1 MREEGNRALATKTD
15 ENGSALV
22 RVLLLRVAGRRWG
35 IVADEVS
42 EILRAA
48 WLRPLPGSPD
58 IVEGVLDVR
67 GEVIPV
73 FDLARPFEGQRS
85 ELSPAHHF
93 VVVRGD
99 RGPCILHVE
108 RVEDLVDLERERIED
123 PGAVP
128 RAPSVSGWVR
138 TGDDL
143 LLITDSA
150 RFLSDLERDQLD
162 RALQEAGR

>member
-1 MREEGNRALATKTD
+1 M
-15 ENGSALV
+15 S
-22 RVLLLRVAGRRWG
+22 VAGRQWG
-35 IVADEVS
+35 IVADDVS

-48 WLRPLPGSPD
+48 WLRPLPGSPEV
-58 IVEGVLDVR
+58 VEGVLDVR

-73 FDLARPFEGQRS
+73 FDLARSFEGRPS

-93 VVVRGD
+93 VVVRGE
-99 RGPCILHVE
+99 RGPCILHVD
-108 RVEDLVDLERERIED
+108 RVEDLVDLERKRIED

-138 TGDDL
+138 TGEDL

-150 RFLSDLERDQLD
+150 RFLSELERDQLD
-162 RALQEAGR
+162 RALKEAAR